1 MKNASPKKS
10 SASKKDAKKIDS
22 SSLKKIKGGQSP
34 IHRTTQAKGKG
45 AISWLL
51 QDIHL
56 IKEFVWWIMAHEC
69 TNGYSEMIPDK
80 IFITTIIQTQ
90 F

>member
-10 SASKKDAKKIDS
+10 SSSKKDAKKIDS

-45 AISWLL
+45 AIS
-51 QDIHL
+51 
-56 IKEFVWWIMAHEC
+56 
-69 TNGYSEMIPDK
+69 
-80 IFITTIIQTQ
+80 
-90 F
+90 